1 MVRMGYVHRIVIDVN
16 GTNITI
22 ERDEE
27 GNYRAID
34 YSQEMH
40 DNKVDIG
47 LVEVIV
53 VCWKA
58 LKHPLCS

>member
-1 MVRMGYVHRIVIDVN
+1 LH
-16 GTNITI
+16 TFTPITI

-40 DNKVDIG
+40 DNKLDVG
-47 LVEVIV
+47 LVKAIV
-53 VCWKA
+53 DV
-58 LKHPLCS
+58 LENL